1 MTAVY
6 AEKVIDCLVKRFWR
20 KGLFMEEILNRKAEV
35 PKPMDL
41 NYRIGLDIGIASVGW
56 AVLENDSHDEPF
68 RIIDLGVRIFDTAE
82 QPKTG
87 ASLAL
92 PRREARS
99 ARRRIRR
106 RRDRV
111 LRIKK
116 LFEAEGL
123 INIDEFEAR
132 YEKAGLPD
140 VYRLRY
146 EGLDRR
152 LSNDELAQVLLHI
165 AKHRGYKSTSK
176 AADGEDSDTGEVKKS
191 VSANKSLM
199 QEKGYRTVGEMIYLD
214 EKFRT
219 DCPWSDNGYLLT
231 PRNKAGD
238 YKHTV
243 LRDMLAD
250 EVEQLFKSQRALGN
264 SSATEKLE
272 KAYVN
277 IMLSQRSFDMGPAA
291 PSPYAME
298 GFEDRVGL
306 CTFEGKNGEK
316 RAAKAA
322 YTSELFVALEKIN
335 HTKIVSA
342 DGSTRFLTDDE
353 RRSIVSL
360 IHKQQKVKYTAV
372 RKAIGLAEDEKF
384 YNLNYSPKAGN
395 KKSSEETEFVKL
407 ENYHKICRALND
419 DIKSEHLPPEKAK
432 QYDDIAT
439 VLTLYKN
446 DDSRIKRFAEMGIDK
461 ECYGALLE
469 LSPSKFQNLSLK
481 AMKNIIPFLLEGKT
495 YDKAC
500 ELAGYDFKAENGAE
514 KTVLLKGKNITDTVN
529 DITNPVVRRA
539 VSQTIKVI
547 NAIILEYGSPQA
559 VNIEL
564 AREMSKD
571 FDERRK
577 LKTEMESREHE
588 NDKVLQRIREYKLNP
603 TGQDIV
609 KFRLWEEQGG
619 VCLYSGD
626 KIDINDLFSNS
637 GGYDVDH
644 ILPYSITFDDSY
656 RNKVLVKASE
666 NRQKGNRTPYEYF
679 MSRNDEN
686 AWNEYVV
693 RVENTVKDFKKR
705 LKLLKKQITDEEKTE
720 FKERNLTD
728 TKYITRVIYNLIRQN
743 LVLKPYLNLGKER
756 KKQVMAVNGSITHY
770 LSKRWGLESKDRRTD
785 THHAQDAVVIACATD
800 GMINRISR
808 YSKGRELRY
817 SRGFRFVDE
826 ETGEILNRDNFS
838 REEWDDKF
846 GVKVPMPWEHFRDEL
861 DIRMSRYHGI
871 GESMIDGMT
880 PREFIM
886 SHRDVDRW
894 LNYPE
899 WMFVKGRPGRRGVLD
914 GIFVSRMPN
923 HKVSGQAHE
932 ETIRSAKYY
941 ENGGCGVEKGYVV
954 YKKSIQDIKLDKNDE
969 IAEFFNP
976 DSDRLLYNAMVNRL
990 KKYNNNSKEAFAEPF
1005 YKPKADGTQGPIVK
1019 KIKVFEKQTSG
1030 VIVRNGHGIAAN
1042 GEMVRIDVF
1051 CEESKGKKKYY
1062 FVPIYTADVVKK
1074 KLPNRAATQAKMPSE
1089 WREMDEKNFIFS
1101 LYSRDLIYIESE
1113 KGVQIKNINNES
1125 ERLEKIYAYYIGS
1138 DTSTASIAGKLHDS
1152 SAMFRGLGIQS
1163 LKKIEKCQVDVLG
1176 NISFVH
1182 KEKRMTFN

>member
-1 MTAVY
+1 
-6 AEKVIDCLVKRFWR
+6 
-20 KGLFMEEILNRKAEV
+20 MEEMKHLNRKAEV
-35 PKPMDL
+35 PKPTDL

-56 AVLENDSHDEPF
+56 AVLENNTHDEPF

-99 ARRRIRR
+99 ARRRLRR
-106 RRDRV
+106 RGHR
-111 LRIKK
+111 LERIKK

-123 INIDEFEAR
+123 INIEEFEAR
-132 YEKAGLPD
+132 YKRTGLPD
-140 VYRLRY
+140 VYKLRY

-152 LSNDELAQVLLHI
+152 LTNDELAQVLLHI
-165 AKHRGYKSTSK
+165 AKHRGFKSTSK
-176 AADGEDSDTGEVKKS
+176 AADGADSDTGEVKKGI
-191 VSANKSLM
+191 SANKTLM
-199 QEKGYRTVGEMIYLD
+199 QEKRYRTVGEMIYLD

-219 DCPWSDNGYLLT
+219 DCPWNENGYILT
-231 PRNKAGD
+231 PRNKSGD

-250 EVEQLFKSQRALGN
+250 EVMKIFKAQRALGN
-264 SSATEKLE
+264 DAATEKLE
-272 KAYVN
+272 RAYLD
-277 IMLSQRSFDMGPAA
+277 IMLSQRSFDMGPSA
-291 PSPYAME
+291 PSRYAME

-316 RAAKAA
+316 RAPKAA
-322 YTSELFVALEKIN
+322 YTSEFFVALEKIN

-342 DGSTRFLTDDE
+342 DGSTRFFTSDE
-353 RRSIVSL
+353 RHAIIALMHR
-360 IHKQQKVKYTAV
+360 QQTVKYTAV
-372 RKAIGLAEDEKF
+372 RKTIGLAEEDKF
-384 YNLNYSPKAGN
+384 YNLNYSQKSGS
-395 KKSSEETEFVKL
+395 KKSPEDTDFVKM
-407 ENYHKICRALND
+407 ENYHKIRKALREEVA
-419 DIKSEHLPPEKAK
+419 SEHLSPDKIK
-432 QYDDIAT
+432 LYDDIARI
-439 VLTLYKN
+439 LTLYKN
-446 DDSRIKRFAEMGIDK
+446 DDSRIRRLAEHDIAS
-461 ECYGALLE
+461 ECYDALLE
-469 LSPSKFQNLSLK
+469 MSPSKFHNLSLK
-481 AMKNIIPFLLEGKT
+481 AMGKIIPFLLQGNT

-500 ELAGYDFKAENGAE
+500 ELAGYDFRTENNGE
-514 KTVLLKGKNITDTVN
+514 KSILLKGKNITNIVN
-529 DITNPVVRRA
+529 DITNPVVRRS

-577 LKTEMESREHE
+577 MKSDMETREKE
-588 NDKVLQRIREYKLNP
+588 NDKVLSRVREYKPNP

-626 KIDINDLFSNS
+626 KIDINDLFSSN

-666 NRQKGNRTPYEYF
+666 NRQKGNRTPYEYI
-679 MSRNDEN
+679 MAEKGEQ
-686 AWNEYVV
+686 AWNEYETLV
-693 RVENTVKDFKKR
+693 RNTVKDYKKQ
-705 LKLLKKQITDEEKTE
+705 LKLLKKHISDEEKAE

-728 TKYITRVIYNLIRQN
+728 TKYITRIVYNMIRQN
-743 LVLKPYLNLGKER
+743 LVLKPYLNLERDR
-756 KKQVMAVNGSITHY
+756 KKQVMAVNGAITHY
-770 LSKRWGLESKDRRTD
+770 LSKRWGLAGKDRRTD
-785 THHAQDAVVIACATD
+785 THHAQDAVVIACTTD

-808 YSKGRELRY
+808 YSKGRELAY
-817 SRGFRFVDE
+817 SRGFGFVDE

-838 REEWDDKF
+838 REDWDEKF
-846 GVKVPMPWEHFRDEL
+846 GVRLPMPWEHFVDEL
-861 DIRMSRYHGI
+861 DIRMSRYSTM
-871 GESMIDGMT
+871 GEGVSSGT
-880 PREFIM
+880 SPREFIL
-886 SHRDVDRW
+886 SHRDVFNW
-894 LNYPE
+894 INYPE
-899 WMFVKGRPGRRGVLD
+899 WMFVEGRPGRRGVLD

-941 ENGGCGVEKGYVV
+941 EDGGSVFETGGYVV
-954 YKKSIQDIKLDKNDE
+954 TKKSIQDIKLKDGE
-969 IAEFFNP
+969 IKEFFNP
-976 DSDRLLYNAMVNRL
+976 DSDRLLYEALVDRL
-990 KKYNNNSKEAFAEPF
+990 NQYGNDPKKAFAEPF
-1005 YKPKADGTQGPIVK
+1005 HKPKSDGTPGPVVK

-1030 VIVRNGHGIAAN
+1030 VLVREGNGIAAN
-1042 GEMVRIDVF
+1042 GSMVRIDVF
-1051 CEESKGKKKYY
+1051 CEENKGKKKYY

-1074 KLPNRAATQAKMPSE
+1074 RLPNRAATQAKMPSE
-1089 WREMDEKNFIFS
+1089 WRLMNDENFIFS
-1101 LYSRDLIYIESE
+1101 LYSRDLIYIESD
-1113 KGVQIKNINNES
+1113 KGVQTKDIDNVTGKV
-1125 ERLEKIYAYYIGS
+1125 EKMYAYYTGA

-1163 LKKIEKCQVDVLG
+1163 LRKLQKCQIDVLG
-1176 NISFVH
+1176 NISFVS

>member
-1 MTAVY
+1 
-6 AEKVIDCLVKRFWR
+6 
-20 KGLFMEEILNRKAEV
+20 MEEMKHLNRKAEV
-35 PKPMDL
+35 PKPTDL

-56 AVLENDSHDEPF
+56 AVLENNTHDEPF

-99 ARRRIRR
+99 ARRRLRR
-106 RRDRV
+106 RGHR
-111 LRIKK
+111 LERIKK

-123 INIDEFEAR
+123 IDIEEFEAR
-132 YEKAGLPD
+132 YRRAGLPD
-140 VYRLRY
+140 VYKLRY

-152 LSNDELAQVLLHI
+152 LTNDELAQVLLHI
-165 AKHRGYKSTSK
+165 AKHRGFKSTSK
-176 AADGEDSDTGEVKKS
+176 AADGADSDTGEVKKGI
-191 VSANKSLM
+191 SANKALM

-219 DCPWSDNGYLLT
+219 DCPWSENGYILT
-231 PRNKAGD
+231 PRNKSGD

-250 EVEQLFKSQRALGN
+250 EVREIFKAQRALGN
-264 SSATEKLE
+264 DAATEELE
-272 KAYVN
+272 KVYFD
-277 IMLSQRSFDMGPAA
+277 IMLSQRSFDMGPGA
-291 PSPYAME
+291 PSKYAME

-306 CTFEGKNGEK
+306 CTFEGRNGEK
-316 RAAKAA
+316 RAPKAA

-342 DGSTRFLTDDE
+342 DGSTRFFTDDE
-353 RRSIVSL
+353 RNAIIALMHR
-360 IHKQQKVKYTAV
+360 QQTVKYTAV
-372 RKAIGLAEDEKF
+372 RKAIGLTEADKF
-384 YNLNYSPKAGN
+384 YNLNYSPKTGS
-395 KKSSEETEFVKL
+395 KKNPEDTDFVKL
-407 ENYHKICRALND
+407 ENYHKIRKALGEEVVP
-419 DIKSEHLPPEKAK
+419 EHLSPDKIK
-432 QYDDIAT
+432 LYDDIARI
-439 VLTLYKN
+439 LTLYKN
-446 DDSRIKRFAEMGIDK
+446 DDSRTKRLAELGIAS
-461 ECYGALLE
+461 ECYDALLE
-469 LSPSKFQNLSLK
+469 ESPSKFHNLSLK
-481 AMKNIIPFLLEGKT
+481 AMGKIIPFLIQGNT

-500 ELAGYDFKAENGAE
+500 ELAGYDFRAENNGE
-514 KTVLLKGKNITDTVN
+514 KSILLKGKNITDIVN
-529 DITNPVVRRA
+529 DITNPVVRRS

-577 LKTEMESREHE
+577 IKSDMEAREKE
-588 NDKVLQRIREYKLNP
+588 NDKVLKRVREYKPNP

-619 VCLYSGD
+619 VCLYSGE
-626 KIDINDLFSNS
+626 KIDINDLFSQD

-679 MSRNDEN
+679 LAEKGEP
-686 AWNEYVV
+686 AWSKYEALVK
-693 RVENTVKDFKKR
+693 NTVKDYKKQ
-705 LKLLKKQITDEEKTE
+705 LKLLKKHISDEEKAE

-728 TKYITRVIYNLIRQN
+728 TKYITRIIYNMIRQN
-743 LVLKPYLNLGKER
+743 LVLKPYLNLERER
-756 KKQVMAVNGSITHY
+756 KKQVVAVNGTITHY
-770 LSKRWGLESKDRRTD
+770 LSKRWGLAGKDRRTD
-785 THHAQDAVVIACATD
+785 THHAQDAVVIACTTD

-808 YSKGRELRY
+808 YSKGRELAY
-817 SRGFRFVDE
+817 SRGFEFVDE

-838 REEWDDKF
+838 REDWDEKF
-846 GVKVPMPWEHFRDEL
+846 GVRLPMPWEHFRDEL
-861 DIRMSRYHGI
+861 DIRMSRYSTM
-871 GESMIDGMT
+871 GESVAAGT
-880 PREFIM
+880 SPREFIL
-886 SHRDVDRW
+886 SHRDVFNRID
-894 LNYPE
+894 YPE
-899 WMFVKGRPGRRGVLD
+899 WMFVEGRPGRRGVLD

-941 ENGGCGVEKGYVV
+941 EDGGSVFETGGYVV
-954 YKKSIQDIKLDKNDE
+954 TKKSIQDIKLKDGE
-969 IAEFFNP
+969 IKEFFNP
-976 DSDRLLYNAMVNRL
+976 DSDRLLYEALVDRL
-990 KKYNNNSKEAFAEPF
+990 NKYENDPKKAFAEPF
-1005 YKPKADGTQGPIVK
+1005 HKPKSDGTPGPVVK

-1030 VIVRNGHGIAAN
+1030 VLVRDGNGIAAN
-1042 GEMVRIDVF
+1042 GSMVRIDVF

-1074 KLPNRAATQAKMPSE
+1074 RLPNRAATQAKMPSE
-1089 WREMDEKNFIFS
+1089 WRVMNDENFIFS
-1101 LYSRDLIYIESE
+1101 LYSRDLVYIESD
-1113 KGVQIKNINNES
+1113 KGVQTKYIDGNKSRIES
-1125 ERLEKIYAYYIGS
+1125 LYAYYMGANTHIVS
-1138 DTSTASIAGKLHDS
+1138 VSGKLHDS
-1152 SAMFRGLGIQS
+1152 SADFEGLGIQS
-1163 LKKIEKCQVDVLG
+1163 LRKFEKCQVDVLG
-1176 NISFVH
+1176 NISFVQ

>member
-1 MTAVY
+1 
-6 AEKVIDCLVKRFWR
+6 
-20 KGLFMEEILNRKAEV
+20 MEEMKHLNRKAEV
-35 PKPMDL
+35 PKPTDL

-56 AVLENDSHDEPF
+56 AVLENNTHDEPF

-99 ARRRIRR
+99 ARRRLRR
-106 RRDRV
+106 RGHR
-111 LRIKK
+111 LERIKK

-123 INIDEFEAR
+123 INIEEFEAR
-132 YEKAGLPD
+132 YKRTGLPD
-140 VYRLRY
+140 VYKLRY

-152 LSNDELAQVLLHI
+152 LTNDELAQILLHI
-165 AKHRGYKSTSK
+165 AKHRGFKSTSK
-176 AADGEDSDTGEVKKS
+176 AADGADSDTGEVKKGI
-191 VSANKSLM
+191 SANKTLM
-199 QEKGYRTVGEMIYLD
+199 QEKRYRTVGEMIYLD

-219 DCPWSDNGYLLT
+219 DCPWNENGYILT
-231 PRNKAGD
+231 PRNKSGD

-250 EVEQLFKSQRALGN
+250 EVMKIFKAQRALGN
-264 SSATEKLE
+264 DTATEKLE
-272 KAYVN
+272 RAYLD
-277 IMLSQRSFDMGPAA
+277 IMLSQRSFDMGPGA
-291 PSPYAME
+291 PSRYAME

-316 RAAKAA
+316 RAPKAA
-322 YTSELFVALEKIN
+322 YTSEFFVALEKIN

-342 DGSTRFLTDDE
+342 DGSTRFFTSDE
-353 RRSIVSL
+353 RHAIIALLHR
-360 IHKQQKVKYTAV
+360 QQTVKYAAV
-372 RKAIGLAEDEKF
+372 RKTIGLAEEDKF
-384 YNLNYSPKAGN
+384 YNLNYSPKSGS
-395 KKSSEETEFVKL
+395 KKSPEDTDFVKM
-407 ENYHKICRALND
+407 ENYHKIRKALREEVV
-419 DIKSEHLPPEKAK
+419 SEHLSPDKIK
-432 QYDDIAT
+432 LYDDIARI
-439 VLTLYKN
+439 LTLYKN
-446 DDSRIKRFAEMGIDK
+446 DDSRIRRLAEHDIAS
-461 ECYGALLE
+461 ECYDALLE
-469 LSPSKFQNLSLK
+469 MSPSKFHNLSLK
-481 AMKNIIPFLLEGKT
+481 AMGKIIPFLLQGNT

-500 ELAGYDFKAENGAE
+500 ELAGYDFRTENNGE
-514 KTVLLKGKNITDTVN
+514 KSILLKGKNITNIVN
-529 DITNPVVRRA
+529 DITNPVVRRS

-577 LKTEMESREHE
+577 MKSDMETREKE
-588 NDKVLQRIREYKLNP
+588 NDKVLSHVREYKPNP

-626 KIDINDLFSNS
+626 KIDINDLFSSN

-666 NRQKGNRTPYEYF
+666 NRQKGNRTPYEYI
-679 MSRNDEN
+679 MAEKGEQ
-686 AWNEYVV
+686 AWNEYETLV
-693 RVENTVKDFKKR
+693 RNTVKDYKKQ
-705 LKLLKKQITDEEKTE
+705 LKLLKKHISDEEKAE

-728 TKYITRVIYNLIRQN
+728 TKYITRIIYNMIRQN
-743 LVLKPYLNLGKER
+743 LVLKPYFNLERER
-756 KKQVMAVNGSITHY
+756 KKQVMAVNGAITHY
-770 LSKRWGLESKDRRTD
+770 LSKRWGLAGKDRRTD
-785 THHAQDAVVIACATD
+785 THHAQDAVVIACTTD

-808 YSKGRELRY
+808 YSKGRELAY
-817 SRGFRFVDE
+817 SRGFGFVDE

-838 REEWDDKF
+838 REDWDDKF
-846 GVKVPMPWEHFRDEL
+846 GVRLPMPWEHFVDEL
-861 DIRMSRYHGI
+861 DIRMSRYSTM
-871 GESMIDGMT
+871 GEGVSSGT
-880 PREFIM
+880 SPREFIL
-886 SHRDVDRW
+886 SHRDVFNW
-894 LNYPE
+894 INYPE
-899 WMFVKGRPGRRGVLD
+899 WMFVESRPGRRGVLD

-941 ENGGCGVEKGYVV
+941 EDGGSVFETGGYVV
-954 YKKSIQDIKLDKNDE
+954 TKKSIQDIKLKDGE
-969 IAEFFNP
+969 IKEFFNP
-976 DSDRLLYNAMVNRL
+976 DSDRLLYEALVDRL
-990 KKYNNNSKEAFAEPF
+990 NQYGNDPKKAFAEPF
-1005 YKPKADGTQGPIVK
+1005 HKPKSDGTPGPVVK

-1030 VIVRNGHGIAAN
+1030 VLVREGNGIAAN
-1042 GEMVRIDVF
+1042 GSMVRIDVF
-1051 CEESKGKKKYY
+1051 CEENKGKKKYY

-1074 KLPNRAATQAKMPSE
+1074 RLPNRAATQAKMPSE
-1089 WREMDEKNFIFS
+1089 WRLMNDENFIFS
-1101 LYSRDLIYIESE
+1101 LYSRDLIYIESD
-1113 KGVQIKNINNES
+1113 KGVQTKDIDNVTGKV
-1125 ERLEKIYAYYIGS
+1125 EKMYAYYTGA

-1163 LKKIEKCQVDVLG
+1163 LRKLQKCQIDVLG
-1176 NISFVH
+1176 NISFVS

>member
-1 MTAVY
+1 
-6 AEKVIDCLVKRFWR
+6 
-20 KGLFMEEILNRKAEV
+20 MEEMKHLNRKAEV
-35 PKPMDL
+35 PKPTDL

-56 AVLENDSHDEPF
+56 AVLENNTHDEPF

-99 ARRRIRR
+99 ARRRLRR
-106 RRDRV
+106 RGHR
-111 LRIKK
+111 LERIKK

-123 INIDEFEAR
+123 INIEEFEAR
-132 YEKAGLPD
+132 YKRTGLPD
-140 VYRLRY
+140 VYKLRY

-152 LSNDELAQVLLHI
+152 LTNDELAQILLHI
-165 AKHRGYKSTSK
+165 AKHRGFKSTSK
-176 AADGEDSDTGEVKKS
+176 AADGADSDTGEVKKGI
-191 VSANKSLM
+191 SANKTLM
-199 QEKGYRTVGEMIYLD
+199 QEKRYRTVGEMIYLD

-219 DCPWSDNGYLLT
+219 DCPWNENGYILT
-231 PRNKAGD
+231 PRNKSGD

-250 EVEQLFKSQRALGN
+250 EVMKIFKAQRALGN
-264 SSATEKLE
+264 DTATEKLE
-272 KAYVN
+272 RAYLD
-277 IMLSQRSFDMGPAA
+277 IMLSQRSFDMGPGA
-291 PSPYAME
+291 PSRYAME

-316 RAAKAA
+316 RAPKAA
-322 YTSELFVALEKIN
+322 YTSEFFVALEKIN

-342 DGSTRFLTDDE
+342 DGSTRFFTSDE
-353 RRSIVSL
+353 RHAIIALLHR
-360 IHKQQKVKYTAV
+360 QQTVKYTAV
-372 RKAIGLAEDEKF
+372 RKTIGLAEEDKF
-384 YNLNYSPKAGN
+384 YNLNYSQKSGS
-395 KKSSEETEFVKL
+395 KKSPEDTDFVKM
-407 ENYHKICRALND
+407 ENYHKIRKALREEVA
-419 DIKSEHLPPEKAK
+419 SEHLSPDKIK
-432 QYDDIAT
+432 LYDDIARI
-439 VLTLYKN
+439 LTLYKN
-446 DDSRIKRFAEMGIDK
+446 DDSRIRRLAEHDIAS
-461 ECYGALLE
+461 ECYDALLE
-469 LSPSKFQNLSLK
+469 MSPSKFHNLSLK
-481 AMKNIIPFLLEGKT
+481 AMGKIIPFLLQGNT

-500 ELAGYDFKAENGAE
+500 ELAGYDFRTENNGE
-514 KTVLLKGKNITDTVN
+514 KSILLKGKNITNIVN
-529 DITNPVVRRA
+529 DITNPVVRRS

-577 LKTEMESREHE
+577 MKSDMETREKE
-588 NDKVLQRIREYKLNP
+588 NDKVLSHVREYKPNP

-626 KIDINDLFSNS
+626 KIDINDLFSSN

-666 NRQKGNRTPYEYF
+666 NRQKGNRTPYEYI
-679 MSRNDEN
+679 MAEKGEQ
-686 AWNEYVV
+686 AWNEYETLV
-693 RVENTVKDFKKR
+693 RNTVKDYKKQ
-705 LKLLKKQITDEEKTE
+705 LKLLKKHISDEEKAE

-728 TKYITRVIYNLIRQN
+728 TKYITRIVYNMIRQN
-743 LVLKPYLNLGKER
+743 LVLKPYFNLERER
-756 KKQVMAVNGSITHY
+756 KKQVMAVNGAITHY
-770 LSKRWGLESKDRRTD
+770 LSKRWGLAGKDRRTD
-785 THHAQDAVVIACATD
+785 THHAQDAVVIACTTD

-808 YSKGRELRY
+808 YSKGRELAY
-817 SRGFRFVDE
+817 SRGFGFVDE

-838 REEWDDKF
+838 REDWDEKF
-846 GVKVPMPWEHFRDEL
+846 GVRLPMPWEHFVDEL
-861 DIRMSRYHGI
+861 DIRMSRYSTM
-871 GESMIDGMT
+871 GEGVSSGT
-880 PREFIM
+880 SPREFIL
-886 SHRDVDRW
+886 SHRDVFNW
-894 LNYPE
+894 INYPE
-899 WMFVKGRPGRRGVLD
+899 WMFVEGRPGRRGVLD

-941 ENGGCGVEKGYVV
+941 EDGGSVFETGGYVV
-954 YKKSIQDIKLDKNDE
+954 TKKSIQDIKLKDGE
-969 IAEFFNP
+969 IKEFFNP
-976 DSDRLLYNAMVNRL
+976 DSDRLLYEALVDRL
-990 KKYNNNSKEAFAEPF
+990 NQYGNDPKKAFAEPF
-1005 YKPKADGTQGPIVK
+1005 HKPKADGTPGPVVK

-1030 VIVRNGHGIAAN
+1030 VLVRDGNGIAAN
-1042 GEMVRIDVF
+1042 GSMVRIDVF
-1051 CEESKGKKKYY
+1051 CEENKGKKKYY

-1074 KLPNRAATQAKMPSE
+1074 RLPNRAATQAKMPSE
-1089 WREMDEKNFIFS
+1089 WRLMNDENFIFS
-1101 LYSRDLIYIESE
+1101 LYSRDLIYIESD
-1113 KGVQIKNINNES
+1113 KGVQTKDIDNVTGKV
-1125 ERLEKIYAYYIGS
+1125 EKMYAYYTGA

-1163 LKKIEKCQVDVLG
+1163 LRKLQKCQIDVLG
-1176 NISFVH
+1176 NISFVS

>member
-1 MTAVY
+1 
-6 AEKVIDCLVKRFWR
+6 
-20 KGLFMEEILNRKAEV
+20 MEEMKHLNRKADV
-35 PKPMDL
+35 PKPTDL

-56 AVLENDSHDEPF
+56 AVLENNTHDEPF

-99 ARRRIRR
+99 ARRRLRR
-106 RRDRV
+106 RGHR
-111 LRIKK
+111 LERIKK

-123 INIDEFEAR
+123 INIEEFEAR
-132 YEKAGLPD
+132 YKRTGLPD
-140 VYRLRY
+140 VYKLRY

-152 LSNDELAQVLLHI
+152 LTNDELAQVLLHI
-165 AKHRGYKSTSK
+165 AKHRGFKSTSK
-176 AADGEDSDTGEVKKS
+176 AADGADSDTGEVKKGI
-191 VSANKSLM
+191 SANKTLM
-199 QEKGYRTVGEMIYLD
+199 QEKRYRTVGEMIYLD

-219 DCPWSDNGYLLT
+219 DCPWNENGYILT
-231 PRNKAGD
+231 PRNKSGD

-250 EVEQLFKSQRALGN
+250 EVMKIFKAQRALGN
-264 SSATEKLE
+264 DAATEKLE
-272 KAYVN
+272 RAYLD
-277 IMLSQRSFDMGPAA
+277 IMLSQRSFDMGPGA
-291 PSPYAME
+291 PSRYAME

-316 RAAKAA
+316 RAPKAA
-322 YTSELFVALEKIN
+322 YTSEFFVALEKIN

-342 DGSTRFLTDDE
+342 DGSTRFFTSDE
-353 RRSIVSL
+353 RHAIIALMHR
-360 IHKQQKVKYTAV
+360 QQTVKYTAV
-372 RKAIGLAEDEKF
+372 RKTIGLAEEDKF
-384 YNLNYSPKAGN
+384 YNLNYSQKSGS
-395 KKSSEETEFVKL
+395 KKSPEDTDFVKM
-407 ENYHKICRALND
+407 ENYHKIRKALREEVA
-419 DIKSEHLPPEKAK
+419 SEHLSPDKIK
-432 QYDDIAT
+432 LYDDIARI
-439 VLTLYKN
+439 LTLYKN
-446 DDSRIKRFAEMGIDK
+446 DDSRIRRLAEHDIAS
-461 ECYGALLE
+461 ECYDALLE
-469 LSPSKFQNLSLK
+469 MSPSKFHNLSLK
-481 AMKNIIPFLLEGKT
+481 AMGKIIPFLLQGNT

-500 ELAGYDFKAENGAE
+500 ELAGYDFRTENNGE
-514 KTVLLKGKNITDTVN
+514 KSILLKGKNITNIVN
-529 DITNPVVRRA
+529 DITNPVVRRS

-577 LKTEMESREHE
+577 MKSDMETREKE
-588 NDKVLQRIREYKLNP
+588 NDKVLSRVREYKPNP

-626 KIDINDLFSNS
+626 KIDINDLFSSN

-666 NRQKGNRTPYEYF
+666 NRQKGNRTPYEYI
-679 MSRNDEN
+679 MAEKGEQ
-686 AWNEYVV
+686 AWNEYETLV
-693 RVENTVKDFKKR
+693 RNTVKDYKKQ
-705 LKLLKKQITDEEKTE
+705 LKLLKKHISDEEKAE

-728 TKYITRVIYNLIRQN
+728 TKYITRIIYNMIRQN
-743 LVLKPYLNLGKER
+743 LVLKPYFNLERER
-756 KKQVMAVNGSITHY
+756 KKQVMAVNGAITHY
-770 LSKRWGLESKDRRTD
+770 LSKRWGLAGKDRRTD
-785 THHAQDAVVIACATD
+785 THHAQDAVVIACTTD

-808 YSKGRELRY
+808 YSKGRELAY
-817 SRGFRFVDE
+817 SRGFGFVDE

-838 REEWDDKF
+838 REDWDEKF
-846 GVKVPMPWEHFRDEL
+846 GVRLPMPWEHFVDEL
-861 DIRMSRYHGI
+861 DIRMSRYSTM
-871 GESMIDGMT
+871 GEGVSSGT
-880 PREFIM
+880 SPREFIL
-886 SHRDVDRW
+886 SHRDVFNW
-894 LNYPE
+894 INYPE
-899 WMFVKGRPGRRGVLD
+899 WMFVEGRPGRRGVLD

-941 ENGGCGVEKGYVV
+941 EDGGSVFETGGYVV
-954 YKKSIQDIKLDKNDE
+954 TKKSIQDIKLKDGE
-969 IAEFFNP
+969 IKEFFNP
-976 DSDRLLYNAMVNRL
+976 DSDRLLYEALVDRL
-990 KKYNNNSKEAFAEPF
+990 NQYGNDPKKAFAEPF
-1005 YKPKADGTQGPIVK
+1005 HKPKSDGTPGPVVK

-1030 VIVRNGHGIAAN
+1030 VLVREGNGIAAN
-1042 GEMVRIDVF
+1042 GSMVRIDVF
-1051 CEESKGKKKYY
+1051 CEENKGKKKYY

-1074 KLPNRAATQAKMPSE
+1074 RLPNRAATQAKMPSE
-1089 WREMDEKNFIFS
+1089 WRLMNDENFIFS
-1101 LYSRDLIYIESE
+1101 LYSRDLIYIESD
-1113 KGVQIKNINNES
+1113 KGVQTKDIDNVTGKV
-1125 ERLEKIYAYYIGS
+1125 EKMYAYYTGA

-1163 LKKIEKCQVDVLG
+1163 LRKLQKCQIDVLG
-1176 NISFVH
+1176 NISFVS

>member
-1 MTAVY
+1 
-6 AEKVIDCLVKRFWR
+6 
-20 KGLFMEEILNRKAEV
+20 MEEMKHLNRKAEV
-35 PKPMDL
+35 PKPTDL

-56 AVLENDSHDEPF
+56 AVLENNTHDEPF

-99 ARRRIRR
+99 ARRRLRR
-106 RRDRV
+106 RGHR
-111 LRIKK
+111 LERIKK

-123 INIDEFEAR
+123 INIEEFEAR
-132 YEKAGLPD
+132 YKRTGLPD
-140 VYRLRY
+140 VYKLRY

-152 LSNDELAQVLLHI
+152 LTNDELAQILLHI
-165 AKHRGYKSTSK
+165 AKHRGFKSTSK
-176 AADGEDSDTGEVKKS
+176 AADGADSDTGEVKKGI
-191 VSANKSLM
+191 SANKTLM
-199 QEKGYRTVGEMIYLD
+199 QEKRYRTVGEMIYLD

-219 DCPWSDNGYLLT
+219 DCPWNENGYILT
-231 PRNKAGD
+231 PRNKSGD

-250 EVEQLFKSQRALGN
+250 EVMKIFKAQRALGN
-264 SSATEKLE
+264 DTATEKLE
-272 KAYVN
+272 RAYLD
-277 IMLSQRSFDMGPAA
+277 IMLSQRSFDMGPGA
-291 PSPYAME
+291 PSRYAME

-316 RAAKAA
+316 RAPKAA
-322 YTSELFVALEKIN
+322 YTSEFFVALEKIN

-342 DGSTRFLTDDE
+342 DGSTRFFTSDE
-353 RRSIVSL
+353 RHAIIALLHR
-360 IHKQQKVKYTAV
+360 QQTVKYAAV
-372 RKAIGLAEDEKF
+372 RKTIGLAEEDKF
-384 YNLNYSPKAGN
+384 YNLNYSPKSGS
-395 KKSSEETEFVKL
+395 KKSPEDTDFVKM
-407 ENYHKICRALND
+407 ENYHKIRKALREEVV
-419 DIKSEHLPPEKAK
+419 SEHLSPDKIK
-432 QYDDIAT
+432 LYDDIARI
-439 VLTLYKN
+439 LTLYKN
-446 DDSRIKRFAEMGIDK
+446 DDSRIRRLAEHDIAS
-461 ECYGALLE
+461 ECYDALLE
-469 LSPSKFQNLSLK
+469 MSPSKFHNLSLK
-481 AMKNIIPFLLEGKT
+481 AMGKIIPFLLQGNT

-500 ELAGYDFKAENGAE
+500 ELAGYDFRTENNGE
-514 KTVLLKGKNITDTVN
+514 KSILLKGKNITNIVN
-529 DITNPVVRRA
+529 DITNPVVRRS

-577 LKTEMESREHE
+577 MKSDMETREKE
-588 NDKVLQRIREYKLNP
+588 NDKVLSHVREYKPNP

-626 KIDINDLFSNS
+626 KIDINDLFSSN

-666 NRQKGNRTPYEYF
+666 NRQKGNRTPYEYI
-679 MSRNDEN
+679 MAEKGEQ
-686 AWNEYVV
+686 AWNEYETLV
-693 RVENTVKDFKKR
+693 RNTVKDYKKQ
-705 LKLLKKQITDEEKTE
+705 LKLLKKHISDEEKAE

-728 TKYITRVIYNLIRQN
+728 TKYITRIIYNMIRQN
-743 LVLKPYLNLGKER
+743 LVLKPYFNLERER
-756 KKQVMAVNGSITHY
+756 KKQVMAVNGAITHY
-770 LSKRWGLESKDRRTD
+770 LSKRWGLAGKDRRTD
-785 THHAQDAVVIACATD
+785 THHAQDAVVIACTTD

-808 YSKGRELRY
+808 YSKGRELAY
-817 SRGFRFVDE
+817 SRGFGFVDE

-838 REEWDDKF
+838 REDWDEKF
-846 GVKVPMPWEHFRDEL
+846 GVRLPMPWEHFVDEL
-861 DIRMSRYHGI
+861 DIRMSRYSTM
-871 GESMIDGMT
+871 GEGVSSGT
-880 PREFIM
+880 SPREFIL
-886 SHRDVDRW
+886 SHRDVFNW
-894 LNYPE
+894 INYPE
-899 WMFVKGRPGRRGVLD
+899 WMFVESRPGRRGVLD

-941 ENGGCGVEKGYVV
+941 EDGGSVFETGGYVV
-954 YKKSIQDIKLDKNDE
+954 TKKSIQDIKLKDGE
-969 IAEFFNP
+969 IKEFFNP
-976 DSDRLLYNAMVNRL
+976 DSDRLLYEALVDRL
-990 KKYNNNSKEAFAEPF
+990 NQYGNDPKKAFAEPF
-1005 YKPKADGTQGPIVK
+1005 HKPKSDGTPGPVVK

-1030 VIVRNGHGIAAN
+1030 VLVREGNGIAAN
-1042 GEMVRIDVF
+1042 GSMVRIDVF
-1051 CEESKGKKKYY
+1051 CEENKGKKKYY

-1074 KLPNRAATQAKMPSE
+1074 RLPNRAATQAKMPSE
-1089 WREMDEKNFIFS
+1089 WRLMNDENFIFS
-1101 LYSRDLIYIESE
+1101 LYSRDLIYIESD
-1113 KGVQIKNINNES
+1113 KGVQTKDIDNVTGKV
-1125 ERLEKIYAYYIGS
+1125 EKMYAYYTGA

-1163 LKKIEKCQVDVLG
+1163 LRKLQKCQIDVLG
-1176 NISFVH
+1176 NISFVS